1 MPYRVVQWSTGNVGR
16 HSLAGI
22 DAHPELELVG
32 VYVSNPDKVGHD
44 AGELAGLGQHLRR
57 GRDER
62 RRRAARPASP
72 TASCTPPWPTTGSSR
87 PWPTSSASWL
97 PACNVVS
104 SSPVMLQYPA
114 PDDPLAAPVIAAAE
128 KAGVSIFV
136 NGVDPGF
143 ANDALPLVLSGVSE
157 RIEEVRCS
165 EVLNYNTYN
174 QPMVLFDIMGFGGA
188 MDEVPFLLTPG
199 VLTMAWGRVV
209 RQIAAGLGVT
219 LTDVTEWYER
229 EAGARGLRGRRR
241 APSRQGTAAALHFE
255 VRGMVGDR
263 AVVVLEHVTR
273 LRDDLGATWP
283 QPAGQGCYRVEIKGE
298 PNYTLDLQLMGTDG
312 DHNTAGLKATAMRLV
327 NAVPGGHRGA
337 ARPRH
342 RARPAARHRPGPRR
356 HLSTSGAPAQLAP
369 SGITTPAEFTSA
381 VHQPGGAKNSSAMLS
396 GSRNERPEPYGASTM
411 PPLSTPSSLSFD
423 SHCSSSARL
432 AQANARW
439 SRPSR
444 RSSNGSDPCRS
455 GNWWIPTRV

>member
-16 HSLAGI
+16 HALAGI
-22 DAHPELELVG
+22 HAHPELELIG

-44 AGELAGLGQHLRR
+44 AGELAGLVEIFGVAATNDVDTLLALQPDCIVHTAMADDRLFEALT
-57 GRDER
+57 DLER
-62 RRRAARPASP
+62 FLAA
-72 TASCTPPWPTTGSSR
+72 GI
-87 PWPTSSASWL
+87 
-97 PACNVVS
+97 NVVS

-114 PDDPLAAPVIAAAE
+114 PDDPLASPVIAAAE

-165 EVLNYNTYN
+165 EILNYNTYN
-174 QPMVLFDIMGFGGA
+174 QPMVLFGIMGFGGA

-199 VLTMAWGRVV
+199 VLTMAWGSVV

-229 EAGARGLRGRRR
+229 EA
-241 APSRQGTAAALHFE
+241 APEDFGVDAGTIKAGTAAALHFE

-263 AVVVLEHVTR
+263 TVVVLEHVTR
-273 LRDDLGATWP
+273 LRDDLGAKWP

-312 DHNTAGLKATAMRLV
+312 DHNTAGLKATAMRIV
-327 NAVPGGHRGA
+327 NAVPAVIA
-337 ARPRH
+337 ARPGLVT
-342 RARPAARHRPGPRR
+342 A
-356 HLSTSGAPAQLAP
+356 LDL
-369 SGITTPAEFTSA
+369 
-381 VHQPGGAKNSSAMLS
+381 
-396 GSRNERPEPYGASTM
+396 
-411 PPLSTPSSLSFD
+411 PLVTGRGLVV
-423 SHCSSSARL
+423 
-432 AQANARW
+432 
-439 SRPSR
+439 
-444 RSSNGSDPCRS
+444 
-455 GNWWIPTRV
+455 T